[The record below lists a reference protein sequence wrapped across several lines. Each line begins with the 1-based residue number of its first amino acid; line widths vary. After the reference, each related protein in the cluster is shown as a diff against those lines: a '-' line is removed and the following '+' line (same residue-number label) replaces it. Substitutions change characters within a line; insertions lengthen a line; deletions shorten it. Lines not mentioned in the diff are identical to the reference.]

1 LALPEPDGR
10 EPNEKIAAG
19 KNFVARAVAF
29 RRTAGDMFNDLS
41 SLPAYLAT
49 RRSGKPR
56 DMIAPG
62 PDGETLDAMLNIAM
76 RTPDH
81 GKLFPWRFVKVVDR
95 QALAALLERAFVTAN
110 PEARPVQIEA
120 AIAPAL
126 MAPTLVILLY
136 APQESAKIPLWEQ
149 QLSVGAVGM
158 NLLHAAHA
166 HGFVASWI
174 TGWAS
179 YDETVRAAL
188 CESDEKLAGFFFMG
202 TPGQSLEERPRPD
215 FDTVVRVFP

>member
-1 LALPEPDGR
+1 
-10 EPNEKIAAG
+10 
-19 KNFVARAVAF
+19 
-29 RRTAGDMFNDLS
+29 MFNDLS
-41 SLPAYLAT
+41 SLPAYLAS

-62 PDGETLDAMLNIAM
+62 PDSAQLDAILQLAM

-81 GKLFPWRFVKVVDR
+81 GKLFPWRFVKITDR
-95 QALAALLERAFVTAN
+95 PAFGALLEQAFVSAN
-110 PEARPVQIEA
+110 PDSRPAQIEA
-120 AIAPAL
+120 VVAPAF
-126 MAPTLVILLY
+126 MAPTLVALLY
-136 APQESAKIPLWEQ
+136 APQASAKIPAWEQ

-179 YDETVRAAL
+179 YDPEVRTAL
-188 CESDEKLAGFFFMG
+188 CDGEEQISGFFYIG
-202 TPGQSLEERPRPD
+202 SPGQPLEERPRPD
-215 FDTVVRVFP
+215 AADIIRSWP